1 MSTDK
6 KNIKELFRGNEPIV
20 HSEPAPAQ
28 TTKKKFGSSSKP
40 AAAKTEA
47 KPEAAPEEKKEVKRT
62 FTTTITQ
69 LNDLRLSSYQ
79 NNKPGGAQTTDV
91 VNAAL
96 EMFFKANK
104 QYADA
109 YLEGKK

>member
-6 KNIKELFRGNEPIV
+6 EDISGLFRGNEPV
-20 HSEPAPAQ
+20 VPSETAPAQ
-28 TTKKKFGSSSKP
+28 TTKKKFASSSKP
-40 AAAKTEA
+40 APAAKANE
-47 KPEAAPEEKKEVKRT
+47 KKEEGKKEVKRT
-62 FTTTITQ
+62 FTTTITPI
-69 LNDLRLSSYQ
+69 NDLRLSSYQ
-79 NNKPGGAQTTDV
+79 KSKPGGALTTDV

-109 YLEGKK
+109 YLEQKK